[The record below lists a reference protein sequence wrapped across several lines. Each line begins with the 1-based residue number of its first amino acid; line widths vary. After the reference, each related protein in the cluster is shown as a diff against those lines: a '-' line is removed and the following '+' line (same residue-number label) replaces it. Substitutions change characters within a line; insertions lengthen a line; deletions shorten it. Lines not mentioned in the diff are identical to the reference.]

1 MKKMTC
7 LLLSLLLSLAV
18 LSGCGGAKKEEGP
31 DTSFLMGSWF
41 AKTATQNGQTVD
53 ASDVFGGQFML
64 TFNKDDC
71 TMAIDSNRAV
81 VKWELTEQGV
91 TLKGDDTYEIT
102 FPDEERKTMIA
113 VIRGVEVSLEKYE
126 EDEG

>member
-1 MKKMTC
+1 MRKRPYLLLP
-7 LLLSLLLSLAV
+7 LLLSLII

-53 ASDVFGGQFML
+53 ANDVFGGQLML

-71 TMAIDSNRAV
+71 TMSIDSNRAI
-81 VKWELTEQGV
+81 VKWELTGQGV
-91 TLKGDDTYEIT
+91 TLTGDDTYEIT

-113 VIRGVEVSLEKYE
+113 VIRGVEVLLEKYE